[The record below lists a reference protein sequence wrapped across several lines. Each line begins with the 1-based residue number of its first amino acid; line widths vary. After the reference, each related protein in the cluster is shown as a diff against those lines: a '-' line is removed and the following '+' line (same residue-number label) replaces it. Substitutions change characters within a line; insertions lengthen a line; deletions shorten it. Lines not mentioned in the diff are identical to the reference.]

1 MTLNNGVQMPAL
13 GIGVF
18 QSPPEGTATAVTTV
32 LRHGYGLI
40 VAVAVAVAVA
50 VSAFGPEGLDEGA
63 DAS

>member
-1 MTLNNGVQMPAL
+1 MTLNNGVQMPEL
-13 GIGVF
+13 GLGVF

-40 VAVAVAVAVA
+40 VAVAVAVAV
-50 VSAFGPEGLDEGA
+50 SAIGPEGLDEGA

>member
-1 MTLNNGVQMPAL
+1 MMTLNNGVQMPEL
-13 GIGVF
+13 GLGVF

-40 VAVAVAVAVA
+40 VAVAVAVAV
-50 VSAFGPEGLDEGA
+50 SAIGPEGLDEGA

>member
-40 VAVAVAVAVA
+40 VAVAVAVAV
-50 VSAFGPEGLDEGA
+50 SAFGPEGLDEGA